1 MGDLAPRFKS
11 SAISKWLLRVLML
24 PCVSCTQALAPQ
36 QPSLR
41 SGGHR
46 EGWGGRHTGS
56 KSESSVQRTKDNS
69 CKQNQ
74 SFFFFFFL
82 FGTKTKVLY
91 NNTVFDTKTISWNN
105 GWWQRINVLKHTQ
118 VIPFFLCKLFSN
130 VWKTETR
137 KYNSTA
143 KSFSTMQFWVHM
155 DAVLLILQS
164 RHIHGILNT
173 RRHTRRHVTKHRLN
187 INMLVPHLKV

>member
-1 MGDLAPRFKS
+1 MSDLAPEFKS
-11 SAISKWLLRVLML
+11 SAISKRLLWVLMQ
-24 PCVSCTQALAPQ
+24 PCVSYTQALAPQ

-46 EGWGGRHTGS
+46 EGWGGTSHRFKKWKLCS
-56 KSESSVQRTKDNS
+56 KNKRQLLQIKP
-69 CKQNQ
+69 K
-74 SFFFFFFL
+74 FFFL

-105 GWWQRINVLKHTQ
+105 GWWQRINVFKRTQ
-118 VIPFFLCKLFSN
+118 VIPFLLCKLFSN

-143 KSFSTMQFWVHM
+143 KSSSTLQFWVHM

-164 RHIHGILNT
+164 RHTHGILNT

>member
-1 MGDLAPRFKS
+1 MFFTICKKPVFNIRATWGMLTHLCVIQINMSDLAPEFKS
-11 SAISKWLLRVLML
+11 SAISKRLLRVLML
-24 PCVSCTQALAPQ
+24 PCASCTRALAPQ

-46 EGWGGRHTGS
+46 EGWGGDTSHRFKKWKLCS
-56 KSESSVQRTKDNS
+56 KNKRQLLQLKP
-69 CKQNQ
+69 K
-74 SFFFFFFL
+74 FFFFL

-105 GWWQRINVLKHTQ
+105 GWWQRINVFKRTQ

-137 KYNSTA
+137 KYNSNC
-143 KSFSTMQFWVHM
+143 KV
-155 DAVLLILQS
+155 VLDFAILGAYG
-164 RHIHGILNT
+164 RC
-173 RRHTRRHVTKHRLN
+173 V
-187 INMLVPHLKV
+187 VDFAE